1 MLLKSVWFCFGV
13 EQAQSAWIGAQPAD
27 QVYRQR
33 SQQQTLDGKYIV
45 YDTLIILVCHKTKKK
60 HADLWAR
67 NSSNIERYL
76 AMKAPFF
83 SLAMKW
89 GVNRQSCFLWVIF
102 SFCCRYPKIL
112 PSAVGRHGSVLAHAG
127 GTKRSRSDVPWSISM
142 KSCFVYHR
150 MHMEY
155 LALKVPTK
163 YQLRAPGFSCY
174 VFPGTRGPGHE
185 DSRSPR
191 GKDLRRR
198 EPECTPRIVF
208 KNCTATTVLYWN
220 FSSLP
225 PPRPHP
231 QLHQLHQHPHL
242 GRLSFP
248 LYFSEINPREN
259 LAENKCLPV
268 LIIV

>member
-1 MLLKSVWFCFGV
+1 
-13 EQAQSAWIGAQPAD
+13 
-27 QVYRQR
+27 
-33 SQQQTLDGKYIV
+33 
-45 YDTLIILVCHKTKKK
+45 
-60 HADLWAR
+60 
-67 NSSNIERYL
+67 
-76 AMKAPFF
+76 MKAPFL

-89 GVNRQSCFLWVIF
+89 GVSRQSCFLCVIF
-102 SFCCRYPKIL
+102 SFCSRYPKIL

-127 GTKRSRSDVPWSISM
+127 GTKRLRSDVPWLMSM

-185 DSRSPR
+185 DSRSPW

-198 EPECTPRIVF
+198 WPECTPRIVF

-220 FSSLP
+220 FSLMKRIRHFTP
-225 PPRPHP
+225 DRRLRILLKP
-231 QLHQLHQHPHL
+231 LI
-242 GRLSFP
+242 GR
-248 LYFSEINPREN
+248 R
-259 LAENKCLPV
+259 CLTTASTAASCG
-268 LIIV
+268 